1 MRQTWLTGIVMS
13 GLVAAAAWALA
24 ERSGAQAAKSTATG
38 RIACVNVV
46 VVFNG
51 FQRQKDLTEEM
62 NQLQARLQ
70 EENKQRRDKIDALQA
85 ELERLNPDDPT
96 YMQRTRDMLA
106 QQIDYKNWVD
116 LRQADLTREVGLW
129 SIKIYREILK
139 ATEALAEK
147 EGYDLVLYKGEFEP
161 TSMDPDTV
169 KDLIRANH
177 VLYAHSSIDV
187 TQAVLDKLNNDYR
200 AQPRPKMMY
209 VP

>member
-1 MRQTWLTGIVMS
+1 MRQTWVTGIVIS
-13 GLVAAAAWALA
+13 GLAAAAAWALA

-38 RIACVNVV
+38 RIGCVNVV

-70 EENKQRRDKIDALQA
+70 EENRQRRDKIDALQA
-85 ELERLNPDDPT
+85 ELERLDPDDPT
-96 YMQRTRDMLA
+96 YVQRTRDLLA

-129 SIKIYREILK
+129 TVKIYREILK

-147 EGYDLVLYKGEFEP
+147 EGYDLILYKGEFEP
-161 TSMDPDTV
+161 TSMDPETV
-169 KDLIRANH
+169 KDLIRANQ
-177 VLYAHSSIDV
+177 VLYAHNSIDL

-200 AQPRPKMMY
+200 AQPRMKMMY

>member
-13 GLVAAAAWALA
+13 GLAAAAAWALA

-38 RIACVNVV
+38 RVGCVNVV

-70 EENKQRRDKIDALQA
+70 EENRQRRDKIDALQA
-85 ELERLNPDDPT
+85 ELERLDPDDPT
-96 YMQRTRDMLA
+96 YVQRTRDLLA

-129 SIKIYREILK
+129 TVKIYREILK
-139 ATEALAEK
+139 ATEALAER
-147 EGYDLVLYKGEFEP
+147 EGYDLILYKGEFEP
-161 TSMDPDTV
+161 TSMDPETV
-169 KDLIRANH
+169 KDLIRANQ
-177 VLYAHSSIDV
+177 VLYAHNSIDL

-200 AQPRPKMMY
+200 AQPRTKMMY

>member
-13 GLVAAAAWALA
+13 GLAAAAAWALA

-38 RIACVNVV
+38 RVGCVNVV

-70 EENKQRRDKIDALQA
+70 EENRQRRDKIDALQA
-85 ELERLNPDDPT
+85 ELERLDPDDPT
-96 YMQRTRDMLA
+96 YVQRTRDLLA

-129 SIKIYREILK
+129 TVKIYREILK

-147 EGYDLVLYKGEFEP
+147 EGYDLILYKGEFEP
-161 TSMDPDTV
+161 TSMDPETV
-169 KDLIRANH
+169 KDLIRANQ
-177 VLYAHSSIDV
+177 VLYAHNSIDL

-200 AQPRPKMMY
+200 AQPRMKMMY

>member
-13 GLVAAAAWALA
+13 GLAAAAAWALA
-24 ERSGAQAAKSTATG
+24 ERSRAQAAKSTATG
-38 RIACVNVV
+38 RVGCVNVV

-70 EENKQRRDKIDALQA
+70 EENRQRRDKIDALQA
-85 ELERLNPDDPT
+85 ELERLDPDDPT
-96 YMQRTRDMLA
+96 YVQRTRDLLA

-129 SIKIYREILK
+129 TVKIYREILK

-147 EGYDLVLYKGEFEP
+147 EGYDLILYKGEFEP
-161 TSMDPDTV
+161 TSMDPETV
-169 KDLIRANH
+169 KDLIRANQ
-177 VLYAHSSIDV
+177 VLYAHNSIDL

-200 AQPRPKMMY
+200 AQPRMKMMY